1 MVITVMKFTQEK
13 KIMKYGRYS
22 LLVITLLLGTAH
34 AADFQD
40 GMMHDGQMYGEVFD
54 DLFDMEGED
63 LFLAEAA
70 AGENLDI
77 TRAIISPDDAVRNL
91 TAPDLVNA
99 QVILQNP
106 LYYRSNPPIRRNVI
120 DFPIFQQFV
129 QRGEHRQEF
138 AFKPFFVQTFK
149 EYFYDTRS
157 NINYYIDMLQNELN
171 AQIDLLSQIED
182 IDFKGFNLSNV
193 LGLFETIYL
202 EQRRAGFMFEYVRAT
217 ERWTLSLRLPF
228 LYDEH
233 NLNMPEEDQAAVQS
247 NPFFSD
253 SSFDE
258 MTFAREHLIA
268 DRLGFGDTRINL
280 EYLIVESKKQI
291 FSAGVRVTLPTAFAV
306 KKGLYGTTFDAYA
319 PAPAFNL
326 YNDLLLPGLSTPPD
340 QNIPLVQQNIQTLG
354 NAVMDRLSTMVLE
367 SPSGNNHHLGLGIF
381 SHNTMIFTNRLSL
394 SGLASAEILLPATER
409 RFFIT
414 YTPQAAYNVFDWEDT
429 SAQSGQLQQKLT
441 FLNEQFI
448 NKFFPTGYDV
458 TVFPG
463 LIIQSTS
470 ALTYQGKHVDFT
482 AGTDLWW
489 TTREKFLSIEAPEN
503 IKTTVLDPNTAKKG
517 YGYQSMFWF
526 SLEKKVRPGSSW
538 RLGLRAQ
545 ATANSFGVGQD
556 WGACILIQKQF

>member
-1 MVITVMKFTQEK
+1 
-13 KIMKYGRYS
+13 MKYGRCN
-22 LLVITLLLGTAH
+22 LLVITLLLGTVH
-34 AADFQD
+34 AANFQD
-40 GMMHDGQMYGEVFD
+40 DTPHYGQTPEESFN
-54 DLFDMEGED
+54 DLFDTEEEN
-63 LFLAEAA
+63 LYLSEAA
-70 AGENLDI
+70 AGENLNI
-77 TRAIISPDDAVRNL
+77 TRTIISPNDAIQNL
-91 TAPDLVNA
+91 TDPDLVNA

-149 EYFYDTRS
+149 EYFYNTRS

-171 AQIDLLSQIED
+171 AQIDLLTQIEG

-193 LGLFETIYL
+193 LGLFETIFL

-233 NLNMPEEDQAAVQS
+233 NLNMPEEDQAAVQN

-253 SSFDE
+253 SNFDE

-291 FSAGVRVTLPTAFAV
+291 FSAGIRATIPTAFAV
-306 KKGLYGTTFDAYA
+306 KKGLYGTTFNVYA
-319 PAPAFNL
+319 SPPPFNL

-340 QNIPLVQQNIQTLG
+340 QNIPLVEQNIQSFG
-354 NAVMDRLSTMVLE
+354 NAVMDRLSTILLE

-414 YTPQAAYNVFDWEDT
+414 YTPQAAYNVFDWNDT
-429 SAQSGQLQQKLT
+429 SPQSGQIQQKLN

-463 LIIQSTS
+463 FIIQSTS
-470 ALTYQGKHVDFT
+470 AMTYEGKHIDFT
-482 AGTDLWW
+482 VGTDLWW
-489 TTREKFLSIEAPEN
+489 TSREKFLSIKAPEN
-503 IKTTVLDPNTAKKG
+503 IKKTILNPYTAKKG

-526 SLEKKVRPGSSW
+526 SLEKKVKPGSTW